1 MAGCPAHSPPVF
13 VPVMTAAIAAI
24 MPFLPFKHIMHKL
37 VLIRHGESTWN
48 LDNRFTGWTDV
59 DLTPTGIEQAKYA
72 GRLLKAE
79 GYEFDVAYT
88 SVLKRATRTLWHVL
102 DEMDRTWLPVVNN
115 WRLNERHYGAL
126 QGLNKAETAKQY
138 GDAQV
143 LLWRR
148 SYDTPPPAL
157 APSDPRS
164 ERGDMRYA
172 RLAPEQIPLTE
183 CLKDTVAR
191 VLPFWN
197 EALAPALKAGKR
209 VVVAAH
215 GNSIRALVKY
225 LDQVSDADII
235 SLNIPNG
242 IPLVYELDEELKPM
256 RHYYLGDAE
265 AAAKAAA
272 AVASQGKA

>member
-1 MAGCPAHSPPVF
+1 MY
-13 VPVMTAAIAAI
+13 
-24 MPFLPFKHIMHKL
+24 KL

-48 LDNRFTGWTDV
+48 LENRFTGWTDV
-59 DLTPTGIEQAKYA
+59 DLTPLGLEQAKNA

-88 SVLKRATRTLWHVL
+88 SVLKRATRTLWHAL
-102 DEMDRTWLPVVNN
+102 DEMDRTWLPVVNS

-126 QGLNKAETAKQY
+126 QGLNKADMAKQY

-143 LLWRR
+143 LVWRR

-157 APSDPRS
+157 EATDLRCERSDL
-164 ERGDMRYA
+164 RYA
-172 RLAPEQIPLTE
+172 KLKPEQIPLTE

-191 VLPFWN
+191 VMPFWN
-197 EALAPALKAGKR
+197 EALAPAIQSGQR

-225 LDQVSDADII
+225 LDNISDDDIVG
-235 SLNIPNG
+235 LNIPNG
-242 IPLVYELDEELKPM
+242 IPLVYELDNELKPI